1 MLIRTMTGKENW
13 KNHSAKLQVFYS
25 PTTPGGREIH
35 IGVASRD
42 PTIAITQ
49 VRSTTNL
56 AKPGFR
62 PEIGEWTDASY
73 EVPPGTVLKLF
84 ANKAGGFGAMN
95 LTANVFVCT
104 REDAALNRVK
114 LALSSDQNAYY
125 SSVYVQGKFDILSY
139 DDARIMGAKVM
150 PQFKRFAAPEM
161 VRRLFEVEVLEPQT
175 RARPTMTT
183 ETVVVGTQTV
193 NVPIRRRGRIMP
205 G

>member
-49 VRSTTNL
+49 VRSTTN
-56 AKPGFR
+56 
-62 PEIGEWTDASY
+62 
-73 EVPPGTVLKLF
+73 
-84 ANKAGGFGAMN
+84 
-95 LTANVFVCT
+95 
-104 REDAALNRVK
+104 
-114 LALSSDQNAYY
+114 
-125 SSVYVQGKFDILSY
+125 
-139 DDARIMGAKVM
+139 
-150 PQFKRFAAPEM
+150 PEM
-161 VRRLFEVEVLEPQT
+161 GRRLFEVEVLEPQT